1 MPRITK
7 KQREEIVASE
17 VILLRMKFRDERREY
32 ERNSGKELFTTDKGK
47 KYWIYNKI
55 DKETYVDGV
64 DEIIEREYREIHE
77 LYLIHKIPSPYQYKY
92 NIIDNEGM
100 EAWNQYCREH

>member
-1 MPRITK
+1 MPRISK

-17 VILLRMKFRDERREY
+17 IILLRKKFRAERREY
-32 ERNSGKELFTTDKGK
+32 ERNNGLELFTTDKGK

-55 DKETYVDGV
+55 DQSTYEDGE
-64 DEIIEREYREIHE
+64 DEMREREQREIHQ
-77 LYLIHKIPSPYQYKY
+77 LYLIHKLPSPYQYQY

-100 EAWNQYCREH
+100 EAWNQYCRER

>member
-7 KQREEIVASE
+7 QQREEIVASE
-17 VILLRMKFRDERREY
+17 IKLLRKRFDAERDEFD
-32 ERNSGKELFTTDKGK
+32 RNSGKELFITDKGK

-55 DKETYVDGV
+55 DKETYSDGMW
-64 DEIIEREYREIHE
+64 EIGEREPREIHQ
-77 LYLIHKIPSPYQYKY
+77 LYLIHKLPSPYQYKY

-100 EAWNQYCREH
+100 EAWNQYCRER